1 MGWIPEAGSTGSLPD
16 DRRCVMDLIAR
27 FQELVGQ
34 VPELVQPLIVALAG
48 AVPFIE
54 GEGAATIGIL
64 GGLHPVVAVIAGAVG
79 NFLCV
84 SVLVLASSGARS
96 AIVNRRRVRTEAR
109 AAARESVAAGAGVPG
124 AAAPAPVSAVDHA
137 AAGTETELETESE
150 LKAESGRKAARRAKF
165 QRALDRYGVPG
176 VSLLGPLLLP
186 TQFTATM
193 LAAGGVAKARV
204 LLWQAI
210 AIAGWTTLVALV
222 ITGVVH
228 AVV

>member
-1 MGWIPEAGSTGSLPD
+1 
-16 DRRCVMDLIAR
+16 MDLIAR

-34 VPELVQPLIVALAG
+34 VPELLQPLIVALAG

-64 GGLHPVVAVIAGAVG
+64 GGLHPVVAVIAGAAG

-84 SVLVLASSGARS
+84 TVLVLASSGARS
-96 AIVNRRRVRTEAR
+96 AIVNRRRVRL
-109 AAARESVAAGAGVPG
+109 AARESVVAGTSAASLDEADH
-124 AAAPAPVSAVDHA
+124 APA
-137 AAGTETELETESE
+137 ELETDTEPES
-150 LKAESGRKAARRAKF
+150 ARKAARRAKF

-193 LAAGGVAKARV
+193 LAAGGVSKARV

-210 AIAGWTTLVALV
+210 AIAGWTTIVALV
-222 ITGVVH
+222 VGGVVH